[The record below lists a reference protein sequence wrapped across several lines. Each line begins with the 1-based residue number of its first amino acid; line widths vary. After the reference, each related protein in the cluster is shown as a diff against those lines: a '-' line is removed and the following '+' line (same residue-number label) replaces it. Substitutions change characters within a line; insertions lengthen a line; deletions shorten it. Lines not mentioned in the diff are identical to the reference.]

1 MKRFC
6 AAVLL
11 TISSQL
17 YGEPNETG
25 VGLTIYN
32 GNFAVVK
39 ERRTLPFSEG
49 LNTLQFTDVAT
60 AIDPTTV
67 KFECLSSPGR
77 VNILE
82 QNYEFD
88 LANTQSLLK
97 RYLNKDIELSV
108 KGAGSDPSR
117 NTNGMLIGARDEN
130 IILMNS
136 QTKTLEI
143 IGRSDIESIK
153 LSELPADLIVEPAL
167 VWLARSEVS
176 GGQLCQITYTTNE
189 INWNADYTATLDP
202 NETAVSFAGWVTIDN
217 KSGTAYKDAKLK
229 LVAGDVRRVQPPQ
242 PRMDMVYMEKRRTM
256 AAAAPEGFEEKP
268 FMEYHLYTL
277 ARPSTIKNNETKQ
290 LELIPTAE
298 KVAVKKLLVFDRQ
311 EKADKVQVKFEFANS
326 KENQLGIALPQGKV
340 RVFKKDPA
348 DGMLEFVGED
358 QIKHTA
364 RNEKVSLYIGDAFDI
379 VPEYT
384 MLDSKVDRRSR
395 TETHK
400 IELRNRK
407 DSPVTVRVDE
417 KFPQWVNWKIDD
429 STHKYT
435 KHDATTARFEINI
448 PADANETLQY
458 TATQSW

>member
-11 TISSQL
+11 ITSSIISA
-17 YGEPNETG
+17 EPNETG

-39 ERRTLPFSEG
+39 ERRTLPFSDG
-49 LNTLQFTDVAT
+49 LNTLQFTDVAA

-67 KFECLSSPGR
+67 KFECLSSPGSIS
-77 VNILE
+77 ILE
-82 QNYEFD
+82 QNYQYD

-97 RYLNKDIELSV
+97 RYLNKDIALSV

-117 NTNGMLIGARDEN
+117 NTDGKLIGARDEN

-143 IGRSDIESIK
+143 IGRNDIESIK
-153 LSELPADLIVEPAL
+153 LTELPADLIVEPAL
-167 VWLARSEVS
+167 VWLAHSQIS
-176 GGQLCQITYTTNE
+176 GDQLCQITYTTNE

-202 NETAVSFAGWVTIDN
+202 NETSVSFSGWVTIDN

-229 LVAGDVRRVQPPQ
+229 LVAGDVRRIQPQ
-242 PRMDMVYMEKRRTM
+242 PRMEMLYMAKDRIVN
-256 AAAAPEGFEEKP
+256 AAAEGFEEKP

-290 LELIPTAE
+290 IELIPTAE

-417 KFPQWVNWKIDD
+417 KFPQWVNWTIDD

-448 PADANETLQY
+448 SADTNETLQY